1 MESSASTSASYSGDE
16 SLKSFDTFFH
26 GHCTCI
32 KTDFEE
38 EKKSESGIV
47 KSPRCHFCVKMTIL
61 SELQNSSDTDEE
73 DEDVKDGEKTGGDLM
88 NLIMFINFI
97 S

>member
-1 MESSASTSASYSGDE
+1 
-16 SLKSFDTFFH
+16 
-26 GHCTCI
+26 
-32 KTDFEE
+32 
-38 EKKSESGIV
+38 
-47 KSPRCHFCVKMTIL
+47 MTIL